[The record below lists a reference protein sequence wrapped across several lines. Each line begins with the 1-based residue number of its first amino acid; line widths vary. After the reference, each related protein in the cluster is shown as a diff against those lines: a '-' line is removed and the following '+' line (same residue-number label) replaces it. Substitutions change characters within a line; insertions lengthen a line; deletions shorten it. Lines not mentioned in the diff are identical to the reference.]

1 MAGGPHYRLA
11 SLTLT
16 SRAQTPEAE
25 ASSNSR
31 MKIVVAG
38 GTGFLGAPLCG
49 SWADEGHEVL
59 VLSRSLA
66 PGQSQHE
73 SGTGVP
79 GVTRVGWSPA
89 DGGERLV
96 PMLEGASA
104 VVNLAGES
112 IDGRRW
118 SAARKQAIRE
128 SRITATRALVA
139 AIGACTSP
147 PAALVSGSAIGYYGD
162 RGSET
167 IAEDAPPGD
176 DFLAHV
182 CAEWEQQALAAARPG
197 VRVAIVRTGI
207 VLERAGGALPRMM
220 TPFRFFAGGPLGS
233 GRQYLSWI
241 HRLDWIEMVRWAVE
255 SAAAAGP
262 INATAPHP
270 VTSRE
275 FAHAL
280 GRAMRRP
287 AIAPG
292 VPRFVLQ
299 LAVGEIADSLVTG
312 QRVIPAR
319 ALAAGFHF
327 RYPEIDI
334 ALRGILEV

>member
-1 MAGGPHYRLA
+1 
-11 SLTLT
+11 
-16 SRAQTPEAE
+16 
-25 ASSNSR
+25 

-49 SWADEGHEVL
+49 SWADEGHEVV
-59 VLSRSLA
+59 VLSRSLP

-79 GVTRVGWSPA
+79 GVTRVGWNPRD
-89 DGGERLV
+89 DGRQLA
-96 PMLEGASA
+96 PTLEGASA

-118 SAARKQAIRE
+118 TAARKQAIRE
-128 SRITATRALVA
+128 SRLDATRSLAA

-147 PAALVSGSAIGYYGD
+147 PAALVSGSAVGYYGD
-162 RGSET
+162 RGTET
-167 IAEDAPPGD
+167 VAEEAPPGR
-176 DFLAHV
+176 DFLASV
-182 CAEWEQQALAAARPG
+182 CTDWEAAALAAARPG
-197 VRVAIVRTGI
+197 LRIAIIRTGI
-207 VLERAGGALPRMM
+207 VLERSGGALPRMM
-220 TPFRFFAGGPLGS
+220 RPFRYFVGGPIGS

-255 SAAAAGP
+255 SPAASGP

-270 VTSRE
+270 VTNRE

-280 GRAMRRP
+280 GRAMHRP
-287 AIAPG
+287 AVAPG
-292 VPRFVLQ
+292 VPRAVLQ
-299 LAVGEIADSLVTG
+299 VVVGEIADSIVTG
-312 QRVIPAR
+312 QRVIPAK
-319 ALAAGFHF
+319 ALATGFHF

-334 ALRGILEV
+334 ALRGILET